1 MTHKVDLAELGF
13 VYVWFNSN
21 FIFRLSKVKASKGHP
36 RAFKVP
42 IIEKTWVPSFVIFSR
57 NSFGLRG
64 PSIVKW
70 SMWSSVL
77 VLQSAKVI
85 QNCVSHSK

>member
-1 MTHKVDLAELGF
+1 MPHKVDFAELGF
-13 VYVWFNSN
+13 MYVWINSY
-21 FIFRLSKVKASKGHP
+21 FIFRDSKVKASKEHP
-36 RAFKVP
+36 RALNVP
-42 IIEKTWVPSFVIFSR
+42 IIEKTWVRSSVIFSR

-64 PSIVKW
+64 PIVKW
-70 SMWSSVL
+70 NMWSSVI